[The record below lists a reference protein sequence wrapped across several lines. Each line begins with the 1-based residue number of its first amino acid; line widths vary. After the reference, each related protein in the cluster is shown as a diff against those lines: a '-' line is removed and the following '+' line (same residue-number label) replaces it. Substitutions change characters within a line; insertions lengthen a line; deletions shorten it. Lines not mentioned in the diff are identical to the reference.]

1 MSSAGSDRSR
11 LDEARVVES
20 FGRHVIVETR
30 SGERLPARLFGRR
43 LATVCGDRVLLQAT
57 SSPSDEARVVEVLPR
72 DTLLARTDS
81 RGRTEPLA
89 ANLSLLA
96 VLIAP
101 EPPSDPFIADRYLAG
116 AAYAGLDAVVILN
129 KADLEPATMAP
140 VRAMAAEYAAAGYR
154 VLEVSAR
161 DGAGLEAL
169 RALLRD
175 QVTMLVGQS
184 GVGKSTLSN
193 ALVPASQRETRE
205 LSTATGEGRH
215 TTVSAA
221 LHRLP
226 SGGELIDTP
235 GVRDYAPAPVP
246 DAGIQRGW
254 PEILALAPHC
264 RFNDCLHLREP
275 GCAVTTAVAA
285 GQLPRRRYESYKRLV
300 NLMRSLRPAYER
312 TGPGRP
318 ATR

>member
-1 MSSAGSDRSR
+1 MRSAAPGPD
-11 LDEARVVES
+11 LLEEARVVES

-30 SGERLPARLFGRR
+30 CGERMPARLFGRR
-43 LATVCGDRVLLQAT
+43 LATVCGDRVLLQPAAN
-57 SSPSDEARVVEVLPR
+57 PADEARVVEVLPR

-101 EPPSDPFIADRYLAG
+101 EPLSDPYIADRYLAG
-116 AAYAGLDAVVILN
+116 AAYAGLDSAVILN
-129 KADLEPATMAP
+129 KVDLESTNSGDF
-140 VRAMAAEYAAAGYR
+140 RAMAAEFADAGYA

-161 DGAGLEAL
+161 DGRGLDQL
-169 RALLRD
+169 LALLRD

-193 ALVPASQRETRE
+193 ALVPASQRATRE
-205 LSTATGEGRH
+205 LSSATGEGRH

-221 LHRLP
+221 LYRLP
-226 SGGELIDTP
+226 GGGELIDTP
-235 GVRDYAPAPVP
+235 GVRDYAPAPVA
-246 DAGIQRGW
+246 DADIQRGW
-254 PEILALAPHC
+254 PELLRLAPHC

-275 GCAVTTAVAA
+275 GCAVTTAVAS
-285 GQLPRRRYESYKRLV
+285 GQLARRRYESYKRLV
-300 NLMRSLRPAYER
+300 NLMRSLLPAHER
-312 TGPGRP
+312 AGSGRP
-318 ATR
+318 TTR